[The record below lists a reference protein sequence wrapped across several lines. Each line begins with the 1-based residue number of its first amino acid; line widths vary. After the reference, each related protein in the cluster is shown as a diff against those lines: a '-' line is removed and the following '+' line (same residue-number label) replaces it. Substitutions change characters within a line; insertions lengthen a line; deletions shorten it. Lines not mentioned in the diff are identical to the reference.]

1 MHIREI
7 CSREFRVTDAMFQNI
22 ISRLSKQVYI
32 MSISFEEIL
41 VIHRLSKGD
50 LSQVCSKE
58 HRDEL
63 TKRIND
69 WKAVGVALG
78 FTQEQLDIIDNSF
91 EGEEQK
97 KTVLFVQWNM
107 RDVKEATYLNLAKL
121 LFAGE
126 QLELLQEV
134 CTIVSKATPS
144 AGRLNLS
151 CS

>member
-1 MHIREI
+1 MANLK
-7 CSREFRVTDAMFQNI
+7 D
-22 ISRLSKQVYI
+22 
-32 MSISFEEIL
+32 IL
-41 VIHRLSKGD
+41 ANYCLNEKD
-50 LSQVCSKE
+50 LKQVCSKE
-58 HRDEL
+58 HRNEL

-121 LFAGE
+121 LFAGG

-151 CS
+151 YS